1 MNKLPTNYTKEEFIE
16 FLKENGIHNGE
27 LKRIDD
33 LPETLEV
40 NQKKYILNIIAS
52 WREEN
57 DTEYEFELN
66 YYSPDNME
74 FLFNYKIFNN
84 IHSSLNFIEREI
96 ENLN

>member
-1 MNKLPTNYTKEEFIE
+1 MIYPKV
-16 FLKENGIHNGE
+16 LKSG
-27 LKRIDD
+27 KS
-33 LPETLEV
+33 TLV
-40 NQKKYILNIIAS
+40 RHVFDQKKYVLNIIAS
-52 WREEN
+52 WREED

-84 IHSSLNFIEREI
+84 IHSSLNYIEHEI